1 MNISGIIFWF
11 LIEID
16 VVYVSS
22 DKEFYNIRVYI
33 LLFSIIYEIYSVG
46 SQMSMFKDQ
55 NLKSVLTFYLSDT
68 KSVKNEIVT
77 NWLPN

>member
-1 MNISGIIFWF
+1 MTISGIIFWF

-22 DKEFYNIRVYI
+22 EKEFYNIRVYI

-55 NLKSVLTFYLSDT
+55 NLKSVLTFCLSDT

-77 NWLPN
+77 NWLPK

>member
-1 MNISGIIFWF
+1 MNISGIIFWL

-22 DKEFYNIRVYI
+22 EKEFYNIRVYI
-33 LLFSIIYEIYSVG
+33 LFFSIIYEIYSVG

-77 NWLPN
+77 NWLPK

>member
-1 MNISGIIFWF
+1 
-11 LIEID
+11 
-16 VVYVSS
+16 
-22 DKEFYNIRVYI
+22 
-33 LLFSIIYEIYSVG
+33 
-46 SQMSMFKDQ
+46 MSMFKDQ